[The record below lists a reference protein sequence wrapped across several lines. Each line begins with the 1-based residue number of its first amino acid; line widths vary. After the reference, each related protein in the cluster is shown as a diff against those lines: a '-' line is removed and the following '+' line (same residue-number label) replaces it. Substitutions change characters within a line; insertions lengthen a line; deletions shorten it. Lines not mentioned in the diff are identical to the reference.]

1 MKKIAIVL
9 MFSLTAFVPVVN
21 LTPTAYNV
29 YSPDLI
35 YQNSQLVMYSGG
47 WLVASDIPHDAIY
60 RSVCSSPSVCGTPV
74 KVLDAAPIYQIN
86 DPSIVRMAGGY
97 YIMYMTGNTGTVN
110 NIYFSTSWD
119 GILWGPPTLL
129 IAAHWLP
136 SATVKD
142 GHVYLHATQSG
153 PLELYD
159 LGVSGVGVGTPEN
172 LTMPDTGYYWL
183 NVDVV
188 YQPSISMWQMVGENF
203 YYDQSSQYIDYL
215 YSFDGVNWYMGAEK
229 IIVAEAGKS
238 VRTPAMH
245 PGTAYFVYY
254 GCSPKRDGMSN
265 QICFYDWSQ

>member
-254 GCSPKRDGMSN
+254 GCSPTRDGMSN